1 MIVGP
6 ALTVDTSC
14 VQAAPVLRR
23 EEESQGDPQ
32 WISQLAAVPPRLAVI
47 IPCFNYERYVGRA
60 IESVVSQGHDDVD
73 LLVVDDGSTDASWQV
88 IQDYGLAKAYRVPNG
103 GPLKACL
110 AAVRHTTAEFVLVLD
125 ADDELKP
132 GSLNRILP
140 LLTPEVAKLQ
150 FTLSLVDA
158 QGRVLGD
165 PAPQLR
171 DFRGRHSL
179 TEEIRATG
187 SFTNPPTSGN
197 VFRRDIFELL
207 QDVDYDCYID
217 GVTLFAAPFFGD
229 VVSLSDQLGCYR
241 LHGANVSGI
250 GVKPNAAKIRAEID
264 RFVARLDHL
273 RRILDERGVIHGIPP
288 ATETFFHRERS
299 LYLAIAEGRRPS
311 GSNVVGAL
319 AALWRQPM
327 TIERK
332 AALVVL
338 ALASLAL
345 PPNRAVPLLAYRMSP
360 GRRSASG
367 FIRKFVMA
375 EGGRRATASRL

>member
-6 ALTVDTSC
+6 ALTTDTRR
-14 VQAAPVLRR
+14 VQAAPASRR
-23 EEESQGDPQ
+23 VAAGQSDPRSIGQ
-32 WISQLAAVPPRLAVI
+32 PTAAPARLAVI

-60 IESVVSQGHDDVD
+60 IESVMLQGRDDVD

-88 IQDYGLAKAYRVPNG
+88 IQDYGLAKAYRIPNG

-110 AAVRHTTAEFVLVLD
+110 AAARHTDAEFILVLD

-140 LLTPEVAKLQ
+140 LLTPDVAKLQ
-150 FTLSLVDA
+150 FTLALVDA
-158 QGRVLGD
+158 DGRVLGA
-165 PAPQLR
+165 PAPQLQ
-171 DFRGRHSL
+171 DFRERDSL
-179 TEEIRATG
+179 IEEIRATG
-187 SFTNPPTSGN
+187 SLTSPPTSGN
-197 VFRRDIFELL
+197 VFRRDVFELL

-217 GVTLFAAPFFGD
+217 GVTLFAAPFFGE

-241 LHGANVSGI
+241 LHGANASGI
-250 GVKPNAAKIRAEID
+250 GVKPDAAKIRSEIE

-273 RRILDERGVIHGIPP
+273 RRILDDRGAVHAIPP

-299 LYLAIAEGRRPS
+299 LYLTLAQGRRPS
-311 GSNVVGAL
+311 ASHVLGAL
-319 AALWRQPM
+319 ASLRRQPM
-327 TIERK
+327 TIARK
-332 AALVVL
+332 AALAGL

-345 PPNRAVPLLAYRMSP
+345 PPSRAVPLLAYRMSP

-367 FIRKFVMA
+367 FIRTFVVA
-375 EGGRRATASRL
+375 P